1 MLRSLIKL
9 YLFVMLGGGASIVF
23 INHAFPQLFHE
34 YATDEVREN
43 FKPYAFA
50 MAYYLQQHPDT
61 QREAALAT
69 LKQHG
74 GSGFGLHALQDVAP
88 RLDADQLNDLRDGK
102 LVLSLDAE
110 EYYLPLP
117 DGIIAHAPLDTQ
129 AMNGIEALAY
139 GLLALA
145 TLLSVLLW
153 VFYHWR
159 DLRKLQDAAQAFGVG
174 RLSTRVQLS
183 RRSNIYDLS
192 RQFNEMAG
200 QIEASIQQQRDLM
213 HGISHELKTPLARLE
228 FGLALLDSPQASERE
243 RERQLALRKDVREL
257 DELVTELLTL
267 SRLEQGVGQA
277 VLTWVTVAE
286 LIDSVVADVAHDIAE
301 RALHLSV
308 HVNGAP
314 EQHVCDARL
323 VARALLN
330 LLRNSMRYARRTILL
345 RAEAGAAGALRL
357 SVEDDGPGIPPDARV
372 RVFEPFYRQDASR
385 DRHTGGFGLGLS
397 IVRRVALVHGGDVVL
412 EESTNGGAR
421 FVVTLPEA
429 VAHDRWHQTVSQ
441 DSDPPHVEAGVSSA
455 GPRAPEQMRERR

>member
-9 YLFVMLGGGASIVF
+9 YLLVVLGVGLSIAL
-23 INHAFPQLFHE
+23 INHAFPLLFRE
-34 YATDEVREN
+34 RITEEVRES
-43 FKPYAFA
+43 FQAFTFVLND
-50 MAYYLQQHPDT
+50 YVQRHPGA
-61 QREAALAT
+61 QRDAALAELRRQAGTRFELLT
-69 LKQHG
+69 LED
-74 GSGFGLHALQDVAP
+74 LAP
-88 RLDADQLNDLRDGK
+88 RLNPDQLNDLRAGK
-102 LVLSLDAE
+102 LVLLSMYTSD
-110 EYYLPLP
+110 YIMPLP
-117 DGIIAHAPLDTQ
+117 DGLVARSKFDMLDS
-129 AMNGIEALAY
+129 GIQALAY
-139 GLLALA
+139 VVVALA
-145 TLLSVLLW
+145 MLFSVLFW
-153 VFYHWR
+153 VHYHWR
-159 DLRKLQDAAQAFGVG
+159 DLRKLQDAARAFGAG
-174 RLSTRVQLS
+174 RWSTRVQPS
-183 RRSNIYDLS
+183 RKSNIYDLS
-192 RQFNEMAG
+192 RQFNEMAR
-200 QIEASIQQQRDLM
+200 QIEDTLQQQRDLM

-267 SRLEQGVGQA
+267 SRLEQGAGQA

-314 EQHVCDARL
+314 KQHVCDARL

-330 LLRNSMRYARRTILL
+330 LLRNSMRYARRAILL

-412 EESTNGGAR
+412 EESTSGGAR
-421 FVVTLPEA
+421 FVITLPAA
-429 VAHDRWHQTVSQ
+429 VAHERWHQPVSQ

-455 GPRAPEQMRERR
+455 SPRAPERNTEKR